1 MAQSFMGL
9 VSVLVPC
16 YDAAIECYCDS
27 LGFHLVQDDRVS
39 PEKRWVV
46 VKPDPLAECGLLLA
60 KAANDAQSAHIGQ
73 QTGGRVFLF
82 LYTDDFHSTYCA
94 FLDRG
99 VEFLEILRHEPYGR
113 VAKFQNKF
121 GNIWDLLEKPN

>member
-1 MAQSFMGL
+1 MGL

-16 YDAAIECYCDS
+16 YDAGIEYYYDS
-27 LGFHLVQDDRVS
+27 LGLHLVQDDRVS

-73 QTGGRVFLF
+73 QTGGRVFMYLF
-82 LYTDDFHSTYCA
+82 TDDFQSTYYA

-99 VEFLEILRHEPYGR
+99 VEFLEIPRHEPYGR
-113 VAKFQNKF
+113 VAKFQDKF

>member
-1 MAQSFMGL
+1 M
-9 VSVLVPC
+9 
-16 YDAAIECYCDS
+16 
-27 LGFHLVQDDRVS
+27 QDDRVS

-99 VEFLEILRHEPYGR
+99 VEFLEIPRHEATGGSPNFRINSETYGICLKSQIR
-113 VAKFQNKF
+113 IILNS
-121 GNIWDLLEKPN
+121 

>member
-1 MAQSFMGL
+1 MAQSFVGL

-16 YDAAIECYCDS
+16 YDAAIEYYCDS

-99 VEFLEILRHEPYGR
+99 VEF
-113 VAKFQNKF
+113 
-121 GNIWDLLEKPN
+121 

>member
-1 MAQSFMGL
+1 M
-9 VSVLVPC
+9 
-16 YDAAIECYCDS
+16 
-27 LGFHLVQDDRVS
+27 QDDRVS

-60 KAANDAQSAHIGQ
+60 KAANDTQSAHIGQ
-73 QTGGRVFLF
+73 KTGGRVFLF

-99 VEFLEILRHEPYGR
+99 VEFLEIPRHEPYGR
-113 VAKFQNKF
+113 VAKFQDKF

>member
-1 MAQSFMGL
+1 MGCRQTGSFGRMR
-9 VSVLVPC
+9 S
-16 YDAAIECYCDS
+16 A
-27 LGFHLVQDDRVS
+27 
-39 PEKRWVV
+39 
-46 VKPDPLAECGLLLA
+46 LA

-73 QTGGRVFLF
+73 KTGGRVFLF

-99 VEFLEILRHEPYGR
+99 VEFLEIPRHEPYGR
-113 VAKFQNKF
+113 VAKFQDKF